1 MRKLALSALLMSF
14 VVLTGFG
21 AVTNAQSPN
30 NNGSGYRVS
39 PVREEKTIERGT
51 SIVTKIY
58 VENTT
63 SNPVE
68 TKAVINNFVADGETG
83 EPKVDVENK
92 LEISNDFRKIVGPIP
107 NFNLNPK
114 ERKEIPVTLTV
125 PKDSSPG
132 GYYGAIRF
140 LPASTSTEDA
150 KVNLSASVGTIFL
163 INVPGNLT
171 EKLSLADF
179 SVTNNGKQGFLFV
192 NATNGLA
199 TTIKLQNTGNIHL
212 KPFGKVQITKS
223 GKVVEEFE
231 FNDQQSGSGNV
242 LPGQTRAFEH
252 KFKNDK
258 WFGKYTIS
266 ANLSYGDGGDLITAN
281 KTFWVIPTWLAV
293 LSIVTL
299 AALVFGSI
307 YFFAKKSNKGKKS
320 VHKRR

>member
-1 MRKLALSALLMSF
+1 MRKLALSALIMSF
-14 VVLTGFG
+14 VVVIGFG
-21 AVTNAQSPN
+21 AVTNAQTN

-51 SIVTKIY
+51 SIVTKIF

-63 SNPVE
+63 NGTVE
-68 TKAVINNFVADGETG
+68 TKAVINNFVADGESG

-92 LEISNDFRKIVGPIP
+92 LEISNDFRKLVSSIP
-107 NFNLNPK
+107 NFTLEPK
-114 ERKEIPVTLTV
+114 QKKEIPVTLTV
-125 PKDSSPG
+125 SKNSSPG

-140 LPASTSTEDA
+140 LPANTTNEDA
-150 KVNLSASVGTIFL
+150 KVSLSASVGTIFL

-179 SVTNNGKQGFLFV
+179 AVTNNGKSGFLFI
-192 NATNGLA
+192 NASDGVA
-199 TTIKLQNTGNIHL
+199 TLIKLQNTGNIHL
-212 KPFGKVQITKS
+212 KPFGKVQVTKS

-252 KFKNDK
+252 KLKNNN
-258 WFGKYTIS
+258 WFGKYTVS
-266 ANLSYGDGGDLITAN
+266 ANLSYGDGGDLITVN

-293 LSIVTL
+293 LSVITL
-299 AALVFGSI
+299 VALVFGSI
-307 YFFAKKSNKGKKS
+307 YFFARKSGKSKS
-320 VHKRR
+320 TVHKRR